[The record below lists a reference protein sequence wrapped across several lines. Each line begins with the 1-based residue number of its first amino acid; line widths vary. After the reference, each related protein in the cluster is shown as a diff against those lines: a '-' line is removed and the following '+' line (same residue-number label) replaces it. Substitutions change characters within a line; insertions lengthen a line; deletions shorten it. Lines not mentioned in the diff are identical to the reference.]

1 MKVYRLLPAALGLS
15 VCVLAPAGLEAQAN
29 PPTGPAAEAIRV
41 FIDCHTDCDTEYT
54 RREITYVNWVRDR
67 QDADVHLIIRSQG
80 TGGGGDEFTL
90 QFIGLRAFQGIDD
103 ELKFTTRQS
112 DTQDEIRAQQTQRIG
127 LGLARYVARSVF
139 ADRLRLSFSAPPGGA
154 AAIPAQQPHDP
165 WNLWIFRV
173 GASASLRNESQFKRH
188 SYSGSLR
195 ASRVSEMWKV
205 RLTANFNR
213 SHSTYTLS
221 DSSLYKTTVASYRG
235 SSILVRSLGD
245 HFSAGMETNVSR
257 STSDNYDLSVET
269 SAGLEYD
276 FFPYKESSKRQ
287 FVLVYSLG
295 VSHANYR
302 DTTIY
307 NKVVETRPV
316 HSFNASA
323 QATQPWGS
331 LSAELNAS
339 SYLDNFSQNR
349 VSVFG
354 YCSVRLVRGLDLNF
368 NAGYSRIRDQLSLL
382 KTGLTDE
389 EILLQLKQIRTDY
402 RYNGSIS
409 LSYTFGSKFN
419 NVVNPRFNGS
429 GGNCF
434 CDGGSCFCG

>member
-1 MKVYRLLPAALGLS
+1 MRLTRRAVSNLALLLCLPVSGMLR
-15 VCVLAPAGLEAQAN
+15 AQAR
-29 PPTGPAAEAIRV
+29 PATDSIPEAIRV
-41 FIDCHTDCDTEYT
+41 FMDCHADCDFEFT

-67 QDADVHLIIRSQG
+67 QDADVHLIIRSQS

-90 QFIGLRAFQGIDD
+90 QFIGRRAFLGSDD

-112 DTQDEIRAQQTQRIG
+112 DTEDEVRRQQIQRIG
-127 LGLARYVARSVF
+127 LGLVRYVARSAF
-139 ADRLRLSFSAPPGGA
+139 ADRLRLSFTAPEGA
-154 AAIPAQQPHDP
+154 AATPAQQPHDP
-165 WNLWIFRV
+165 WNLWVFRV
-173 GASASLRNESQFKRH
+173 SAGGSLRNESQFKRH

-195 ASRVSEMWKV
+195 ATRVSEMWKF
-205 RLTANFNR
+205 RMTGNLQR
-213 SHSTYTLS
+213 SKSTYTLS
-221 DSSLYKTTVASYRG
+221 DSTLYHSTVASYRA
-235 SSILVRSLGD
+235 SSLLVRSLGD
-245 HFSAGMETNVSR
+245 HFSAGMEVNVSR
-257 STSDNYDLSVET
+257 STSDNYDLNLHT
-269 SAGLEYD
+269 TAGLEYD

-295 VSHANYR
+295 LSHANYR

-307 NKVVETRPV
+307 NKVVETRPI

-323 QATQPWGS
+323 EATQPWGS
-331 LSAELNAS
+331 LSAELSAT

-349 VSVFG
+349 VSLFG
-354 YCSVRLVRGLDLNF
+354 FCSVRLVRGLDLNL
-368 NAGYSRIRDQLSLL
+368 NAGYSRIRDQISLL
-382 KTGLTDE
+382 KAGLTDE

-419 NVVNPRFNGS
+419 NVVNPRFSGGG

-434 CDGGSCFCG
+434 CDGNSCFCG